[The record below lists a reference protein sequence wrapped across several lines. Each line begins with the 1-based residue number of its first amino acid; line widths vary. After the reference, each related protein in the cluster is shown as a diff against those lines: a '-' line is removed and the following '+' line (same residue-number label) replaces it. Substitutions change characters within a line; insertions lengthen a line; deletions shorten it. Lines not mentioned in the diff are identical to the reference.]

1 MLHSGTQ
8 SEIINKNMLRKGKN
22 MDKNI
27 HVRVNS
33 EFKNKVIDA
42 AKQQNLTL
50 TAFVIAA
57 LNDRINSIKG
67 EKND

>member
-1 MLHSGTQ
+1 
-8 SEIINKNMLRKGKN
+8 